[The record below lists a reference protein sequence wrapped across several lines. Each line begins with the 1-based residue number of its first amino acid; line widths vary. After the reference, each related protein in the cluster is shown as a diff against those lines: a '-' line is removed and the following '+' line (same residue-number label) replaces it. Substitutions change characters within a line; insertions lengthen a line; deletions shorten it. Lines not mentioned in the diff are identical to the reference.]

1 METSHVETVALLEK
15 ENQALKAM
23 IGEIEAKMAQ
33 QDEAARV
40 AAVRHAALESALTE
54 IVGHVQQQTAFSESV
69 RASFAGLVEEV
80 QRHQDCFQ
88 EVVWV
93 LQNHQQH
100 IATNGVASQ
109 EMAQRIN
116 ALAQENEKNTMWI
129 SGVMRE
135 TNAQSQV
142 IREQHV
148 KQQVLAE
155 VMKRIVVQAQQQEQ
169 QNARATQVTVAD
181 VDDETGPVFPGG
193 PSPQESPP
201 NPGAFGVVNE
211 IPTIPTSM
219 EIEKR
224 D

>member
-1 METSHVETVALLEK
+1 M
-15 ENQALKAM
+15 KAKIQEM
-23 IGEIEAKMAQ
+23 EAKIAQ

-88 EVVWV
+88 EVVRV
-93 LQNHQQH
+93 LQNHEQH

-116 ALAQENEKNTMWI
+116 ALAQESEKNTMWI

-148 KQQVLAE
+148 KQHVLAE
-155 VMKRIVVQAQQQEQ
+155 VMRRIVVQAQQQDQ
-169 QNARATQVTVAD
+169 QSARATQVTVAE
-181 VDDETGPVFPGG
+181 VDDETGPGFPGF

-201 NPGAFGVVNE
+201 NHGAFGVVNE

-219 EIEKR
+219 EIER
-224 D
+224 QD

>member
-1 METSHVETVALLEK
+1 M
-15 ENQALKAM
+15 
-23 IGEIEAKMAQ
+23 
-33 QDEAARV
+33 
-40 AAVRHAALESALTE
+40 VR
-54 IVGHVQQQTAFSESV
+54 
-69 RASFAGLVEEV
+69 
-80 QRHQDCFQ
+80 
-88 EVVWV
+88 V
-93 LQNHQQH
+93 LQNHEQY
-100 IATNGVASQ
+100 IATNGVASH

-116 ALAQENEKNTMWI
+116 ALAQESEKNTMWI

-135 TNAQSQV
+135 TNAQSQA

-155 VMKRIVVQAQQQEQ
+155 VMRRIVVQAQQQDQ
-169 QNARATQVTVAD
+169 QSARATQVTVAE
-181 VDDETGPVFPGG
+181 VDDETGPGFPGG

-211 IPTIPTSM
+211 IPQIPTSM